1 MLSLVALTGG
11 MRAFSERPFSELRR
25 RFVSFL
31 LRHAAWRL
39 VVLPVCALPLA
50 AAASSGTP
58 LDLSGYQLSY
68 EDTFKTLD
76 ISAYGPGTAW
86 IAHTPWNGDFGDAAF
101 GNPGPGGPFSVN
113 ANGLAIT
120 ARRLPNGKWV
130 SGLISSVD
138 KDGPVHSGFAQEY
151 GYFEL
156 KAILPSGMGTWPAFW
171 LVGTDKSHSAS
182 EIDVLEYYGG
192 FTKYFHTTEHVW
204 VNGKNG
210 LLRARMTEVP
220 AGSLSSGY
228 NTYGVLITPAVT
240 RFYLNRREFWSTPT
254 PPEYHQPMYVLANLA
269 IGGGWPVAGLPS
281 PQVMQ
286 IAYIKVF
293 QKKPGKN

>member
-1 MLSLVALTGG
+1 MLNLMELAGG
-11 MRAFSERPFSELRR
+11 MRAVFEMSFSELCRR
-25 RFVSFL
+25 SASFQ
-31 LRHAAWRL
+31 LRHAAWRF
-39 VVLPVCALPLA
+39 VVLPICALPLA
-50 AAASSGTP
+50 AGASGGVS

-76 ISAYGPGTAW
+76 ISASGSCTAW

-130 SGLISSVD
+130 SGVISSVD

-151 GYFEL
+151 GYFEM

-171 LVGTDKSHSAS
+171 LVGTDKSHAAS
-182 EIDVLEYYGG
+182 EIDVIEYYGG
-192 FTKYFHTTEHVW
+192 FKKYFHTTEHVW
-204 VNGKNG
+204 VNGKNR
-210 LLRARMTEVP
+210 LLRTLMTEVP
-220 AGSLSSGY
+220 EGSLSSGY
-228 NTYGVLITPAVT
+228 NTYGVLITPRT
-240 RFYLNRREFWSTPT
+240 TSFYLNRREFWSTPT
-254 PPEYHQPMYVLANLA
+254 PPEYDQPMYILANLA
-269 IGGGWPVAGLPS
+269 LGGGWPAAGLRS

-293 QKKPGKN
+293 QKLPPKN